1 MRHRHHALAAGL
13 AGLLLTLAL
22 PAAADITVVGRYK
35 MFNGDT
41 LTRSSYYSSKKMRTL
56 LPNGDEI
63 IYDNGSHRIALVDHG
78 RKLFWEGPLSEADSI
93 AARLRSERVKA
104 MTDTM
109 SADTRAT
116 WNTVYT
122 ELTENVKIEATGRSR
137 KIAGYPCSAWVLTA
151 GSYLRQERW
160 LARSLSLP
168 DFSPEVEKVVQ
179 ASILDP
185 LGRGLM
191 KLVLQARS
199 ADGLAL
205 SGRMT
210 VKTFD
215 YQGEMSWEAV
225 KVSSGKI
232 PDEVWVV
239 PEGYQRWEPP
249 ARPAGD

>member
-1 MRHRHHALAAGL
+1 MRRRHHALAAGL

-22 PAAADITVVGRYK
+22 PAAADITVLGRYT
-35 MFNGDT
+35 MFTGDT
-41 LTRSSYYSSKKMRTL
+41 LSRASYYSSKKMRTM
-56 LPNGDEI
+56 LPDGDEI
-63 IYDNGSHRIALVDHG
+63 IYDHSAHRIAIVDHR
-78 RKLFWEGPLSEADSI
+78 RKLFWEGPLAEADSI
-93 AARLRSERVKA
+93 AMQLRSQRVKA
-104 MTDTM
+104 LTDTM
-109 SADTRAT
+109 SAETRAE

-122 ELTENVKIEATGRSR
+122 ELTENVKIEATGRNR
-137 KIAGYPCSAWVLTA
+137 KIAGYPCSEWVLTA
-151 GSYLRQERW
+151 GSRLRQERW

-205 SGRMT
+205 AGRMT
-210 VKTFD
+210 VKTFHN
-215 YQGEMSWEAV
+215 QGEMSWEAV

-232 PDEVWVV
+232 PDEAWVV

-249 ARPAGD
+249 ARPTGD